1 MNKIP
6 KCTQKMIPKLKVNK
20 NQNKELNFHKIKI
33 LNTKSFGNDI
43 TNLVKNRAYNI
54 VKKSSSCN
62 EKVNNNIYNFCEIQK
77 NKNNNIITN
86 NDFFQK
92 NSFINNN
99 FHFKSLNNT
108 LKTLKGNLNI
118 HLGKK
123 SCDEKDKHKLNKN
136 ISLNKNQRYETLKLN
151 TNINKTISNRQNH
164 SLNNDKNKT
173 INIIN
178 INNSINVFNNFRKI
192 PVSKKIEKMPNKLL
206 FSNPTLV

>member
-43 TNLVKNRAYNI
+43 TNFVKNRAYNI

-123 SCDEKDKHKLNKN
+123 SCDEKDKHKLNKDN
-136 ISLNKNQRYETLKLN
+136 SLNKNQNYEKLKLSK
-151 TNINKTISNRQNH
+151 IHNKSITNRQNLT
-164 SLNNDKNKT
+164 LNNDKSKT
-173 INIIN
+173 MNLSH
-178 INNSINVFNNFRKI
+178 INNSISAVNNYQKN
-192 PVSKKIEKMPNKLL
+192 PVSKKIEKIPNKLII
-206 FSNPTLV
+206 SNTNFM

>member
-173 INIIN
+173 INISN